1 MICPQNIFFNLTAIV
16 KFTPS
21 IVIGWNKNRSA
32 MRTCVAYEIELLFR
46 VWCPIVFLLEKV
58 ISNYS
63 QIVLNIVPAH
73 Q

>member
-1 MICPQNIFFNLTAIV
+1 
-16 KFTPS
+16 
-21 IVIGWNKNRSA
+21 

-46 VWCPIVFLLEKV
+46 VWCLIVFLLEKV

>member
-46 VWCPIVFLLEKV
+46 VVSYCVSIREG
-58 ISNYS
+58 
-63 QIVLNIVPAH
+63 NI
-73 Q
+73 